1 MRTIISVLALIGA
14 TNALTAEQFGD
25 LPDLPGEVDDVIDDV
40 LGEDD
45 APEDAGDQGDAL
57 EDAGDQGDALE
68 DAGDQVDAPEE
79 AQEEPEI
86 MLPELMW
93 DGSMCMAE
101 DGTAHT

>member
-57 EDAGDQGDALE
+57 EDAGDQ
-68 DAGDQVDAPEE
+68 VDAPEE
-79 AQEEPEI
+79 AQEEPEV

>member
-57 EDAGDQGDALE
+57 EDAGDQ
-68 DAGDQVDAPEE
+68 VDAPEE